1 MSRKGFHYTWL
12 NTDPIP
18 TSLKGLPFHPL
29 TQKGE
34 IMLLITLVVIT
45 LLCLVFPSTRIY
57 SIVGTG
63 MLLFLYPLWAI
74 GLLLAAGIV
83 YQQYREKLT

>member
-1 MSRKGFHYTWL
+1 
-12 NTDPIP
+12 
-18 TSLKGLPFHPL
+18 
-29 TQKGE
+29 
-34 IMLLITLVVIT
+34 MLLITLVVIT

-74 GLLLAAGIV
+74 GFLLAAGVV
-83 YQQYREKLT
+83 YYQYRENNI